1 MTKSQKRQK
10 SKTSKSSA
18 SIPSIASIPRS
29 ISPRNITPSPAISI
43 ASNSSIRE
51 DLKQIWENPN
61 NQPLD
66 TRRETMSDEVKNF
79 LPYKVQDLYRKFR
92 KNKGGKK
99 SLTIKNK
106 KARKTLKKPMFKR
119 KSAKHK

>member
-1 MTKSQKRQK
+1 MTKSQKSQKSQKPQK

-18 SIPSIASIPRS
+18 SS
-29 ISPRNITPSPAISI
+29 ISPRNITPSPTISI
-43 ASNSSIRE
+43 ASNSSVSNYFE
-51 DLKQIWENPN
+51 DILNDPR

-66 TRRETMSDEVKNF
+66 TSRKTMSDEVKNF
-79 LPYKVQDLYRKFR
+79 LPDNVQRIYREFR
-92 KNKGGKK
+92 KKNGGKK